1 MLQEK
6 IDKLF
11 ESYNK
16 DDEARYNARFFHSS
30 ALRELKRYTDDEL
43 QKILHSYL
51 KRKEYTIYL
60 GQDERDEMI
69 NAVSREIR
77 NRSKYAKR

>member
-1 MLQEK
+1 MLKDKIEK
-6 IDKLF
+6 IF
-11 ESYNK
+11 ESHDEN
-16 DDEARYNARFFHSS
+16 DEARYNARFFHSS
-30 ALRELKRYTDDEL
+30 TLRELKRYTDNEL

-69 NAVSREIR
+69 DAVNREIR
-77 NRSKYAKR
+77 SRRQYVKR